1 VNKINNK
8 EDNNKNIKKFYELEH
23 YERLEFLKKE
33 SHLTDQDL
41 KIFHDF
47 PKNFGFNN
55 VNNMIENAIGFI
67 PIPLGVATNFII
79 NGTKYLIPMAIEEP
93 SVIAAASKAAKIA
106 SLKNGFL
113 AEADDSIMIGQIQ
126 LVSKD
131 KKNNNKDKFFSK
143 EEREKVKKIILDNKK
158 KLLEI
163 ANSKSRSVQAI
174 DLQIREISDESQNKI
189 GHMII
194 VELIIDTKDAMG
206 ANVINTMCELIA
218 PVLEKITKSTVILK
232 ILSNYSTKRMARCK
246 AIFTKE
252 LIGGSEGVERIL
264 YAFAFA
270 YSDPYRAVTHNK
282 GLMNGIDGI
291 AIATGQDVRAIE
303 AAAHAYASKDGK
315 YRSLTKWYKSEEG
328 DLVGEIEIPLA
339 IGIVGGITSVHPYVK
354 TCLKILNITKA
365 KELALIMVAVGLA
378 QNFAAIRALADE
390 GIQKGHM
397 RLHARNIAITAGAKD
412 EAQINFIA
420 SKLIQENN
428 VTVNKAKEIIELIN
442 KNENYNN
449 NK

>member
-1 VNKINNK
+1 MNKKNNK
-8 EDNNKNIKKFYELEH
+8 KSNSKNIKKFYELDH
-23 YERLEFLKKE
+23 RERLEFLKEE

-41 KIFHDF
+41 TIFQDF

-67 PIPLGVATNFII
+67 PIPLGIATNFII
-79 NGTKYLIPMAIEEP
+79 NGRKYLIPMAIEEP

-106 SLKNGFL
+106 SLKKGFL

-126 LVSKD
+126 LVSQD
-131 KKNNNKDKFFSK
+131 KKNSKNKFFYK
-143 EEREKVKKIILDNKK
+143 EEKEKVKKIILDNKK
-158 KLLEI
+158 NLLEI
-163 ANSKSRSVQAI
+163 ANSKSKTVQAI
-174 DLQIREISDESQNKI
+174 DLQIREIYDESLNKL

-206 ANVINTMCELIA
+206 ANVINTMCESIA
-218 PVLEKITKSTVILK
+218 PVLEKITNCTVILK

-246 AIFTKE
+246 AIFPKE
-252 LIGGSEGVERIL
+252 LIGGSIGVNRIL
-264 YAFAFA
+264 YAYAFA
-270 YSDPYRAVTHNK
+270 YSDIYRAVTHNK

-397 RLHARNIAITAGAKD
+397 RLHARNIAITAGATN
-412 EAQINFIA
+412 EEQINFIS

-428 VTVNKAKEIIELIN
+428 VTVNKAKEIIELSN
-442 KNENYNN
+442 KNVNQYN
-449 NK
+449 K